1 MVLFET
7 FGLHL
12 FKFCETHLRQNV
24 PFPNF
29 PHAKKSSRGICPYFD
44 SFVDILGIRWYE
56 LKGSPNILA
65 YNLSLC

>member
-56 LKGSPNILA
+56 LK
-65 YNLSLC
+65 